1 MPVRTSL
8 RVLITIM
15 ILAGLATTNVPAC
28 MHVTLNVFG
37 SYDSRFGQTVGL
49 PEVNL
54 IRDGQFLGEENYWE
68 QFGQTAGEGNLSS
81 RRASYDGVPAPAF
94 EISVTEG
101 FLLLEQYIYVPK
113 QVESLILTFYA
124 RKVSGAGSITVS
136 ALGIEPIFTPEE
148 NWEKF
153 TVDFLQPPT
162 LWPGYTS
169 FNISNPQS
177 NAATILLDNV
187 TLFARAQENTL
198 LVKVNFYF
206 PDPKGKAVDNI
217 DATASVLETGEYLE
231 NMWLSKDLGMDRIFG
246 RNPVSSLY
254 LVNGTYQFS
263 FYFTRPP
270 EDWTVSF
277 ATNSMIEVQP
287 GKPDTYV
294 FEVPLYYL
302 TVSVRGA
309 YDAQLPSYS
318 MEIWRQT
325 GDSLEVFDR
334 WWRTSTRMKEEKKPI
349 RISSGNYNL
358 TIVWYDYFGH
368 RHVKETWFTI
378 DSDKDMNIQVD
389 AINVRSMLFTSFELA
404 MLLLIFGLIIAFA
417 IAITYVLLKRRQK
430 HARASFL
437 RLTTAQMRA
446 RPNRCYVP

>member
-1 MPVRTSL
+1 MPVRASL
-8 RVLITIM
+8 LTLVTIM
-15 ILAGLATTNVPAC
+15 ILAGLATTNVQAC
-28 MHVTLNVFG
+28 MHVTLNVFE
-37 SYDSRFGQTVGL
+37 SYDPGFGQTVGL
-49 PEVNL
+49 LEVNL
-54 IRDGQFLGEENYWE
+54 IRDGQFLGEEDYWGM
-68 QFGQTAGEGNLSS
+68 FGQTTGEGNLST

-101 FLLLEQYIYVPK
+101 FFLLEQYIYVPK

-124 RKVSGAGSITVS
+124 RKVSGTCSIIVS
-136 ALGIEPIFTPEE
+136 ALGIEPVFAPEE
-148 NWEKF
+148 NWKKF
-153 TVDFLQPPT
+153 TVDFLQPTT

-187 TLFARAQENTL
+187 TLLARAQENTL
-198 LVKVNFYF
+198 LIKVNFYF
-206 PDPKGKAVDNI
+206 PDPKGNAAHNI
-217 DATASVLETGEYLE
+217 DATASVLETSECLE
-231 NMWLSKDLGMDRIFG
+231 NMWLSKDLESDRASG

-254 LVNGTYQFS
+254 LANGTYQFNFS
-263 FYFTRPP
+263 FTSPP
-270 EDWTVSF
+270 RDWTVSF
-277 ATNSMIEVQP
+277 ATNSIIEVQP
-287 GKPDTYV
+287 GKPDTYI

-309 YDAQLPSYS
+309 YDAQLPSYT

-334 WWRTSTRMKEEKKPI
+334 WWPWHTDTTRARKPI

-389 AINVRSMLFTSFELA
+389 AINVGSMFFTSFELA
-404 MLLLIFGLIIAFA
+404 MLLLIFGMIIAFA
-417 IAITYVLLKRRQK
+417 IAITYVFLKRRHK
-430 HARASFL
+430 LASKSEEH
-437 RLTTAQMRA
+437 
-446 RPNRCYVP
+446 

>member
-1 MPVRTSL
+1 
-8 RVLITIM
+8 
-15 ILAGLATTNVPAC
+15 

-37 SYDSRFGQTVGL
+37 SYDSGFGQIVGL
-49 PEVNL
+49 SEVNL

-124 RKVSGAGSITVS
+124 RKVSGTGSTTVS

-148 NWEKF
+148 NWKKF
-153 TVDFLQPPT
+153 TVDFLQPTT

-187 TLFARAQENTL
+187 TFFARAQENTL

-231 NMWLSKDLGMDRIFG
+231 NMWLSKVLGMDRIFG

-277 ATNSMIEVQP
+277 ATKATFLLNSLSTEIREIGIYTFTVVLRP
-287 GKPDTYV
+287 GVEPGSAAFFRV
-294 FEVPLYYL
+294 A
-302 TVSVRGA
+302 SRGR
-309 YDAQLPSYS
+309 Y
-318 MEIWRQT
+318 T
-325 GDSLEVFDR
+325 
-334 WWRTSTRMKEEKKPI
+334 
-349 RISSGNYNL
+349 
-358 TIVWYDYFGH
+358 
-368 RHVKETWFTI
+368 
-378 DSDKDMNIQVD
+378 
-389 AINVRSMLFTSFELA
+389 
-404 MLLLIFGLIIAFA
+404 
-417 IAITYVLLKRRQK
+417 
-430 HARASFL
+430 
-437 RLTTAQMRA
+437 
-446 RPNRCYVP
+446 

>member
-1 MPVRTSL
+1 MPVRASL
-8 RVLITIM
+8 LTLVTIM

-37 SYDSRFGQTVGL
+37 SYGPGFGQTVGL
-49 PEVNL
+49 SEVDL
-54 IRDGQFLGEENYWE
+54 IRDGQFLGEEDYWE
-68 QFGQTAGEGNLSS
+68 QFGQTTGEGNLSS

-124 RKVSGAGSITVS
+124 RKVSGTGSITVS
-136 ALGIEPIFTPEE
+136 ALGIEPTFAPEE
-148 NWEKF
+148 NWKKF
-153 TVDFLQPPT
+153 TVDFLQPTT

-177 NAATILLDNV
+177 NATTILLDNV
-187 TLFARAQENTL
+187 TLLARAQENTL
-198 LVKVNFYF
+198 LIKVNLYF
-206 PDPKGKAVDNI
+206 PDPKGKGVDNI
-217 DATASVLETGEYLE
+217 DATASVLETSEYLE
-231 NMWLSKDLGMDRIFG
+231 NLWLSKDLESDRISG

-254 LVNGTYQFS
+254 LANGTYQFNFS
-263 FYFTRPP
+263 FTRPP
-270 EDWTVSF
+270 EDWTVTF
-277 ATNSMIEVQP
+277 ATNSIIEVQP
-287 GKPDTYV
+287 GKPDTYI

-309 YDAQLPSYS
+309 YDAQLPSYF
-318 MEIWRQT
+318 MTIWRQT
-325 GDSLEVFDR
+325 GDSIEVFDR
-334 WWRTSTRMKEEKKPI
+334 WSRTETTMKYEKTPI
-349 RISSGNYNL
+349 LISSGNYNL

-368 RHVKETWFTI
+368 RNVKETGFTI
-378 DSDKDMNIQVD
+378 DSDEDMNIQVD
-389 AINVRSMLFTSFELA
+389 AINVGSMLFTSFELV

-430 HARASFL
+430 HARLGPKSVMHSVTKWTCA
-437 RLTTAQMRA
+437 RA
-446 RPNRCYVP
+446 KG